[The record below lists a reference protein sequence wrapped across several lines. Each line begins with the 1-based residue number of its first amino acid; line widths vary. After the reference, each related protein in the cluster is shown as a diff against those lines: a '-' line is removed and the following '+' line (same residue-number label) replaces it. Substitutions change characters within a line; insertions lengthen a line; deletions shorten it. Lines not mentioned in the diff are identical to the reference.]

1 MPSLSPALFLPIAV
15 VFVAGIGFGIQA
27 PLNAALGRGIGGGVA
42 AAAISFG
49 VGFAALLILTLVLG
63 QGPALARAPTMPP
76 LYLAGGLLGAVIVW
90 AMLWAV
96 PTIGILTAFA
106 ALLLGQLGAALVLD
120 AMGAFA
126 APVHP
131 ITPTRVLAL
140 LMVGGGLILSRL

>member
-1 MPSLSPALFLPIAV
+1 MPSLSPALLIPILV
-15 VFVAGIGFGIQA
+15 VFAAGVGFGVQA

-49 VGFAALLILTLVLG
+49 VGFVALLLLTVLFG
-63 QGPALARAPTMPP
+63 QAPSLAKATSMPP
-76 LYLAGGLLGAVIVW
+76 VYWLGGLLGAVVVW
-90 AMLWAV
+90 AMLWSV

-106 ALLLGQLGAALVLD
+106 ALLLGQLSAALVLD
-120 AMGAFA
+120 AIGAFA

-140 LMVGGGLILSRL
+140 AMVAGGLILSRL

>member
-1 MPSLSPALFLPIAV
+1 MPHLFPALLFPIVV
-15 VFVAGIGFGIQA
+15 VFVAGIGFAVQA

-49 VGFAALLILTLVLG
+49 VGFVALLALTFAFG
-63 QGPALARAPTMPP
+63 QGPALARATTMPP
-76 LYLAGGLLGAVIVW
+76 HYWAGGLLGAVVVW
-90 AMLWAV
+90 AMLWSV

-120 AMGAFA
+120 ALGAFA

-131 ITPTRVLAL
+131 ITPTRLLAVTL
-140 LMVGGGLILSRL
+140 VAGGLILSRL